1 MECSDIIVKKFVK
14 KVKILTPKMPVLH
27 VPRLPSRPAMVL
39 MAGLCAVQSVVAA
52 PVVKALSNPGAE
64 HRSAVAQARQGEHE
78 AALKRLAALLTAYPE
93 NPAVRYDYLSV
104 LAWAGRDEE
113 VLAQSSQLDF
123 AQVPAY
129 VLKVIGKSARNR
141 QRPVLAITAYD
152 VVLLRDSKDRQARLG
167 LAMSLAEA
175 QQPAKA
181 NAQMVR
187 LLKAAPSSVELL
199 EALAYVKEA
208 DGDYAAALAV
218 YDRLLKIVPAHRSAR
233 RGRILSLLR
242 LGVPHEAIRLARH
255 DAEVFT
261 PEDWQRMAGDQ
272 AAREIR
278 WGRLPTVTPA
288 ERYRDTDSA
297 ITRLQEQYRQI
308 TDKDSAAALRNRFD
322 LISAYRNRRLMQQA
336 TTLYEQ
342 LRERGVTPFPPYVL
356 AVVGD
361 AYLSLRQPQQA
372 VVLLKQ
378 SIEGYADDLDA
389 QYSLFYAYL
398 EAGQYEKSLAHID
411 RLADSL
417 PQWTWSPGSK
427 ERQPNLDKLYAQTV
441 VAMARAYV
449 DKLDIAEGRLEAQ
462 LARAPA
468 STDTR
473 NSLGSVYLWRGW
485 PRLAQG
491 EFRAVLALEPENL
504 GARTGMVSVLAARGD
519 DAAADAALIP
529 LLSDYADDIHVGN
542 LARDAEVR
550 KMREIW
556 LEVSGGS
563 SSSNIYQSSS
573 DLAFTTY
580 YYDKPWNPGLR
591 PFVYMM
597 YREADFQEQTVSRN
611 RLAAGVS
618 YRQRDMTLRGS
629 ISDGNGSPGISLQG
643 NWMPTDQWRGGLS
656 LQSFSEQ
663 TPLRADLRGVEAW
676 SLEASTEYRF
686 HESRSLGLS
695 LQYMGFDDDNRRN
708 TLTAFAR
715 QRLINGLRYKLSG
728 EVYLYRQTNTVE
740 GTDYFNPSR
749 RDSAELSLSNE
760 WLTYRHYEK
769 SMRQRLVA
777 SVGPNRQQGFDTKLS
792 WSLSYEHHWSFSR
805 QFSLSYGITRA
816 QPVYDGVQESTMR
829 GFLNLYARF

>member
-1 MECSDIIVKKFVK
+1 MECIDLIVKTCAK
-14 KVKILTPKMPVLH
+14 KMKIFTLKMPDLH
-27 VPRLPSRPAMVL
+27 VPLLPSRPAMAL
-39 MAGLCAVQSVVAA
+39 MVGLCAVQPAVSA

-64 HRSAVAQARQGEHE
+64 HRAAVAQARQGDYEV
-78 AALKRLAALLTAYPE
+78 ALKRLAALLTAYPE
-93 NPAVRYDYLSV
+93 NPVFRDDYISV

-113 VLAQSSQLDF
+113 VLAQSSQVDF
-123 AQVPAY
+123 AQAPVY
-129 VLKVIGKSARNR
+129 VLKAIGKSARNR
-141 QRPVLAITAYD
+141 QRPELAITAYD
-152 VVLLRDSKDRQARLG
+152 AVLQRDANDRQARLG

-175 QQPAKA
+175 KQPAEA
-181 NAQMVR
+181 NAQMAA
-187 LLKAAPSSVELL
+187 LLKAAPNSVASL

-208 DGDYAAALAV
+208 DGDYAAAIAV
-218 YDRLLKIVPAHRSAR
+218 YDRLLKTEPTHRGAR

-261 PEDWQRMAGDQ
+261 VEDWQRMAGDQ

-297 ITRLQEQYRQI
+297 IERLQAQYRQI
-308 TDKDSAAALRNRFD
+308 ADKDSAAALRNRFD
-322 LISAYRNRRLMQQA
+322 LIAAYRNRRLMHEA
-336 TTLYEQ
+336 TALYEQ
-342 LRERGVTPFPPYVL
+342 LHEQGVTSFPPYVL
-356 AVVGD
+356 AVTGD
-361 AYLSLRQPQQA
+361 AYLSLRQPGQA
-372 VVLLKQ
+372 VVLLEQ
-378 SIEGYADDLDA
+378 SIDKNADDLDA

-411 RLADSL
+411 RLVASL
-417 PQWTWSPGSK
+417 PPWIWPPGSK
-427 ERQPNLDKLYAQTV
+427 ERQPGLDRLYAQTV
-441 VAMARAYV
+441 AAMARAYV
-449 DKLDIAEGRLEAQ
+449 DKLDVAERRLKAQ

-468 STDTR
+468 SSDVR
-473 NSLGSVYLWRGW
+473 NGLGSVYLWRGW
-485 PRLAQG
+485 PRQARD
-491 EFRAVLALEPENL
+491 EFRAVLAVESENL
-504 GARTGMVSVLAARGD
+504 GARIGMVSVLTARGD
-519 DAAADAALIP
+519 DAAADAALTP
-529 LLSDYADDIHVGN
+529 LLSDYADNTHVRN

-556 LEVSGGS
+556 MEVSGGS
-563 SSSNIYQSSS
+563 SSSNVYQSSS
-573 DLAFTTY
+573 DLAFATY

-597 YREADFQEQTVSRN
+597 YREADFREQAVSRN
-611 RLAAGVS
+611 RLAAGVD
-618 YRQRDMTLRGS
+618 YRQQDMALRGS

-643 NWMPTDQWRGGLS
+643 NWMPTDHWRGGLS

-663 TPLRADLRGVEAW
+663 TPLRADLTGVEAW

-695 LQYMGFDDDNRRN
+695 LQTMGFDDNNRRN

-728 EVYLYRQTNTVE
+728 DVYLYHQTNTEE

-749 RDSAELSLSNE
+749 QDSAELSLSNE

-777 SVGPNRQQGFDTKLS
+777 GVGPSRQQGFDTKLS

-816 QPVYDGVQESTMR
+816 QPVYDGIQESTTR